1 MFALKFLAINAC
13 LLTLSEAAPL
23 PVSSKSEGRFTDAN
37 GYRCTQHY
45 IVRPEDSCDS
55 IGRSFSLP
63 LASLVNMNPELGEE
77 CAELHSLIG
86 QELCVQTVISGNLGR
101 DFVLNTDIY
110 GARY

>member
-1 MFALKFLAINAC
+1 
-13 LLTLSEAAPL
+13 
-23 PVSSKSEGRFTDAN
+23 
-37 GYRCTQHY
+37 
-45 IVRPEDSCDS
+45 
-55 IGRSFSLP
+55 
-63 LASLVNMNPELGEE
+63 MNPELGEE